1 MAFPS
6 TYTAET
12 VNQLAA
18 ALNAQRA
25 TSGATWE
32 GGLGA
37 DKSALYMADEL
48 AKSGIT
54 DLSQVAQGNGNIINK
69 VTGQPLYSGYG
80 ERTGGNIWSG
90 SYEGGGNTGFGVNF
104 DDKGNPI
111 FFTQGASSS
120 TLNDDLLKAA
130 ALAAAA
136 YGGYTM
142 MGGESLFGGAGLTT
156 SEMAAADMAL
166 GGAGGT
172 AGAEAL
178 ASAAAAGS
186 TGLTASQ
193 IANLAKAGINVAG
206 LMGATN
212 AISNMGNATT
222 TPMGTAL
229 PTQAAPE
236 YTADYYAKLQGAYN
250 QALPGM
256 PRDVV
261 SNLADW
267 YGGSTGGMMSGG
279 TTTAPTTQAPISNG
293 ITRTPANLVAPMT
306 SLMNAYRSGNVADT
320 KQALMG
326 ALDAGMSTE
335 QLMKTFNLGMQDID
349 YLRGQGYYLPAMTNE
364 IKDVVSQEL
373 QNPATAY
380 QNIVAKMD
388 ATGTNPAAVAAAMNI
403 PVAEIQNAY
412 NQLNPSGLF
421 STANPDYGAV
431 NAGYL
436 YNLADNPTDYQ
447 TAIQEVQK
455 YRAADGVGQQSVV
468 EKALAAEL
476 AARPGAS
483 LSALQQMAANYGVSA
498 QDVAAA
504 YSKLGYV

>member
-1 MAFPS
+1 MATPQTLTPEQIAQIVAAGRGS
-6 TYTAET
+6 T
-12 VNQLAA
+12 VNIGGTLYGGNWADIGDGESRQEGPLQSIYGSTGVDQAGQPYYEYSPTGAFVRQGVTNKSQSFFGGLADAFKDPVVLAA
-18 ALNAQRA
+18 L
-25 TSGATWE
+25 
-32 GGLGA
+32 GG
-37 DKSALYMADEL
+37 
-48 AKSGIT
+48 
-54 DLSQVAQGNGNIINK
+54 
-69 VTGQPLYSGYG
+69 
-80 ERTGGNIWSG
+80 
-90 SYEGGGNTGFGVNF
+90 
-104 DDKGNPI
+104 
-111 FFTQGASSS
+111 
-120 TLNDDLLKAA
+120 
-130 ALAAAA
+130 AA
-136 YGGYTM
+136 YGGLL
-142 MGGESLFGGAGLTT
+142 GGGGLAATD
-156 SEMAAADMAL
+156 AAAA
-166 GGAGGT
+166 GT
-172 AGAEAL
+172 AGAGDVWAAEMAGAAP
-178 ASAAAAGS
+178 ASEVAAATAAANAAS
-186 TGLTASQ
+186 TGLSASQ
-193 IANLAKAGINVAG
+193 LANLAKAGISVAG
-206 LMGATN
+206 LMGASN

-222 TPMGTAL
+222 TPAGTAL

-236 YTADYYAKLQGAYN
+236 YTADYFAKLQSAYN

-364 IKDVVSQEL
+364 IKDVIAQEL

-380 QNIVAKMD
+380 QNIVARMD
-388 ATGTNPAAVAAAMNI
+388 ATGTNPAAVAQSLGLSTEE
-403 PVAEIQNAY
+403 VQNAY

-421 STANPDYGAV
+421 STANPNYGAV

-455 YRAADGVGQQSVV
+455 YRAADDAGQQSVV

-504 YSKLGYV
+504 YAKLGYV

>member
-1 MAFPS
+1 MAYPS
-6 TYTAET
+6 TYTADT

-25 TSGATWE
+25 SSGAKWE

-54 DLSQVAQGNGNIINK
+54 DLSQVGQGDGSIINK

-104 DDKGNPI
+104 DAQGNPI

-120 TLNDDLLKAA
+120 TLKDDLVKAA

-136 YGGYTM
+136 YGGYQL

-156 SEMAAADMAL
+156 SELASADMAL
-166 GGAGGT
+166 GGVGGT

-178 ASAAAAGS
+178 SAAATAGT

-193 IANLAKAGINVAG
+193 IANLAKAGVNVAG
-206 LMGATN
+206 LMGATKL
-212 AISNMGNATT
+212 ATNTGGGGT
-222 TPMGTAL
+222 TAAGVSI

-236 YTADYYAKLQGAYN
+236 YTADYYSRLQGAYN

-261 SNLADW
+261 SNLAAW
-267 YGGSTGGMMSGG
+267 YGGDASGMMSG
-279 TTTAPTTQAPISNG
+279 TDTANAAIAKATDGIS
-293 ITRTPANLVAPMT
+293 RTPANLVAPMT
-306 SLMNAYRSGNVADT
+306 SLMNAYRSGDVPQT
-320 KQALMG
+320 KQALIG
-326 ALDAGMSTE
+326 ALNAGMSTE

-349 YLRGQGYYLPAMTNE
+349 YLRGQGYYLPAMKNE
-364 IKDVVSQEL
+364 ITDVISQEL
-373 QNPATAY
+373 KNPATAY

-403 PVAEIQNAY
+403 PVAEVQDAY
-412 NQLNPSGLF
+412 NQLNPTGLF
-421 STANPDYGAV
+421 ATNNPNFGAVDAGMIYNVAANPA
-431 NAGYL
+431 
-436 YNLADNPTDYQ
+436 DYQ

-455 YRAADGVGQQSVV
+455 YRAADEVGQQSVV
-468 EKALAAEL
+468 ERALAAEL

-483 LSALQQMAANYGVSA
+483 LSALQQMGSAYGVSPA
-498 QDVAAA
+498 DVAAA
-504 YSKLGYV
+504 YAKLGYV

>member
-1 MAFPS
+1 MAAPKALTPEQIAQIVAAGRGSSVNIDGLFYGGNWADQGSGESMQEGPLQSITAS
-6 TYTAET
+6 TG
-12 VNQLAA
+12 VNQAGQPYYEYNPTGTFTREGVTQKVDSGFGEFLLGAGA
-18 ALNAQRA
+18 LFALPGALN
-25 TSGATWE
+25 G
-32 GGLGA
+32 
-37 DKSALYMADEL
+37 
-48 AKSGIT
+48 
-54 DLSQVAQGNGNIINK
+54 
-69 VTGQPLYSGYG
+69 
-80 ERTGGNIWSG
+80 
-90 SYEGGGNTGFGVNF
+90 
-104 DDKGNPI
+104 
-111 FFTQGASSS
+111 
-120 TLNDDLLKAA
+120 
-130 ALAAAA
+130 
-136 YGGYTM
+136 
-142 MGGESLFGGAGLTT
+142 SLFGTGAGAGLTT

-178 ASAAAAGS
+178 ASAAAAGG
-186 TGLTASQ
+186 TTLTASQ

-222 TPMGTAL
+222 TPLGTAL

-236 YTADYYAKLQGAYN
+236 YTADYFAKLQSAYN

-267 YGGSTGGMMSGG
+267 YGGSTGGMLSG
-279 TTTAPTTQAPISNG
+279 TTAPTTQQQAPISNG

-306 SLMNAYRSGNVADT
+306 NLMNAYRSGNVADT
-320 KQALMG
+320 KQALIT
-326 ALDAGMSTE
+326 ALNAGMSTE

-364 IKDVVSQEL
+364 IKDVIAQEL

-380 QNIVAKMD
+380 QNIVARMD
-388 ATGTNPAAVAAAMNI
+388 ATGTNPAAVAQALGLSTEE
-403 PVAEIQNAY
+403 VQNAY

-436 YNLADNPTDYQ
+436 YNLADNPADYQ

-455 YRAADGVGQQSVV
+455 YRAADEAGQQSVV

>member
-1 MAFPS
+1 MAAPKALTPEQIAQIVAAGRGSSVNIDGLFYGGNWADQGSGESMQEGPLQNITAS
-6 TYTAET
+6 TGKGAGNPYYEYNPTGAFTREGVEQKVDSNMLPFLLATGGMMFGIPGLGEAGATGAGDVWAAEMAGAAPASE
-12 VNQLAA
+12 VAA
-18 ALNAQRA
+18 A
-25 TSGATWE
+25 T
-32 GGLGA
+32 
-37 DKSALYMADEL
+37 
-48 AKSGIT
+48 
-54 DLSQVAQGNGNIINK
+54 
-69 VTGQPLYSGYG
+69 
-80 ERTGGNIWSG
+80 
-90 SYEGGGNTGFGVNF
+90 
-104 DDKGNPI
+104 
-111 FFTQGASSS
+111 
-120 TLNDDLLKAA
+120 
-130 ALAAAA
+130 AAAA
-136 YGGYTM
+136 N
-142 MGGESLFGGAGLTT
+142 
-156 SEMAAADMAL
+156 
-166 GGAGGT
+166 T
-172 AGAEAL
+172 A
-178 ASAAAAGS
+178 S

-212 AISNMGNATT
+212 AISNMGNAPTT
-222 TPMGTAL
+222 TPAGTAL

-236 YTADYYAKLQGAYN
+236 YTADYYAKLQSAYN

-279 TTTAPTTQAPISNG
+279 TTAPTTQAPISNG

-306 SLMNAYRSGNVADT
+306 SLMNAYRSGNVGDT
-320 KQALMG
+320 KQAFIG

-364 IKDVVSQEL
+364 IKDVVAQEL

-403 PVAEIQNAY
+403 PVAEVQNAY

-431 NAGYL
+431 NPGFI
-436 YNLADNPTDYQ
+436 YNVAENPADYQ

-455 YRAADGVGQQSVV
+455 YRAADEVGQQSVV

>member
-1 MAFPS
+1 MAAPKALTPEQIAQIVAAGRGSSVNIDGLFYGGNWADQGSGESMQEGPLQNITAS
-6 TYTAET
+6 TG
-12 VNQLAA
+12 VNQAGQPYYEYNPTGTFTREGVTQKVDSGFGEFLLGAGA
-18 ALNAQRA
+18 LFALPGALN
-25 TSGATWE
+25 G
-32 GGLGA
+32 
-37 DKSALYMADEL
+37 
-48 AKSGIT
+48 
-54 DLSQVAQGNGNIINK
+54 
-69 VTGQPLYSGYG
+69 
-80 ERTGGNIWSG
+80 
-90 SYEGGGNTGFGVNF
+90 
-104 DDKGNPI
+104 
-111 FFTQGASSS
+111 
-120 TLNDDLLKAA
+120 
-130 ALAAAA
+130 
-136 YGGYTM
+136 
-142 MGGESLFGGAGLTT
+142 SLFGTGAGAGLTT
-156 SEMAAADMAL
+156 SELAAADMAL

-222 TPMGTAL
+222 TPAGTAL

-236 YTADYYAKLQGAYN
+236 YTADYFAKLQSAYN

-267 YGGSTGGMMSGG
+267 YGGSTGGMMSN
-279 TTTAPTTQAPISNG
+279 TTAPTTQQAPISNG

-364 IKDVVSQEL
+364 IKDVIAQEL

-388 ATGTNPAAVAAAMNI
+388 TTGTNPAAVAQALGLSTEE
-403 PVAEIQNAY
+403 VQNAY

-436 YNLADNPTDYQ
+436 YNLADNPADYQ

-455 YRAADGVGQQSVV
+455 YRAADEAGQQSVV

>member
-1 MAFPS
+1 MAAPKALTPEQIAQIVAAGRGSSVNIDGLFYGGNWADQGSGESMQEGPLQSITAS
-6 TYTAET
+6 TG
-12 VNQLAA
+12 VNQAGQPYYEYNPTGIFTREGVTQKVDSGFGEFLLGAGA
-18 ALNAQRA
+18 LFALPGALN
-25 TSGATWE
+25 G
-32 GGLGA
+32 
-37 DKSALYMADEL
+37 
-48 AKSGIT
+48 
-54 DLSQVAQGNGNIINK
+54 
-69 VTGQPLYSGYG
+69 
-80 ERTGGNIWSG
+80 
-90 SYEGGGNTGFGVNF
+90 
-104 DDKGNPI
+104 
-111 FFTQGASSS
+111 
-120 TLNDDLLKAA
+120 
-130 ALAAAA
+130 
-136 YGGYTM
+136 
-142 MGGESLFGGAGLTT
+142 SLFGTGAGAGLTT

-178 ASAAAAGS
+178 ASAAAAGG
-186 TGLTASQ
+186 TTLTASQ

-222 TPMGTAL
+222 TPAGTAL

-236 YTADYYAKLQGAYN
+236 YTADYFAKLQSAYN

-267 YGGSTGGMMSGG
+267 YGGSTGGMMSG
-279 TTTAPTTQAPISNG
+279 TTTPTTKAPISNG

-320 KQALMG
+320 KQALIT
-326 ALDAGMSTE
+326 ALNAGMSTE

-364 IKDVVSQEL
+364 IKDVIAQEL

-388 ATGTNPAAVAAAMNI
+388 ATGTNPAAVAQALGLSTEE
-403 PVAEIQNAY
+403 VQNAY

-436 YNLADNPTDYQ
+436 YNLADNPADYQ

-455 YRAADGVGQQSVV
+455 YRAADEAGQQSVV

>member
-1 MAFPS
+1 MAAPKALTPEQIAQIVAAGRGSSVNIDGLFYGGNWADQGSGESMQEGPLQNITAS
-6 TYTAET
+6 TGKGAGNPYYEYNPTGAFTREG
-12 VNQLAA
+12 VEQKVDSGFGEFLLGAGA
-18 ALNAQRA
+18 LFALPGALN
-25 TSGATWE
+25 G
-32 GGLGA
+32 
-37 DKSALYMADEL
+37 
-48 AKSGIT
+48 
-54 DLSQVAQGNGNIINK
+54 
-69 VTGQPLYSGYG
+69 
-80 ERTGGNIWSG
+80 
-90 SYEGGGNTGFGVNF
+90 
-104 DDKGNPI
+104 
-111 FFTQGASSS
+111 
-120 TLNDDLLKAA
+120 
-130 ALAAAA
+130 
-136 YGGYTM
+136 
-142 MGGESLFGGAGLTT
+142 SLFGTGAGAGLTT

-178 ASAAAAGS
+178 ASAAAAGG
-186 TGLTASQ
+186 TTLTASQ

-222 TPMGTAL
+222 TPAGTAL

-236 YTADYYAKLQGAYN
+236 YTADYFSKLQGAYN

-267 YGGSTGGMMSGG
+267 YGGSTGGMMSG
-279 TTTAPTTQAPISNG
+279 TTAPTTQQQQAPISNG

-364 IKDVVSQEL
+364 IKDVIAQEL

-388 ATGTNPAAVAAAMNI
+388 ATGTNPATVAQALGLSTEE
-403 PVAEIQNAY
+403 VQNAY

-455 YRAADGVGQQSVV
+455 YRAADEVGQQSVV

>member
-1 MAFPS
+1 MAAPKALTPEQIAQIVAAGRGSSVNIDGLFYGGNWADQGSGESMQEGPLQNITAS
-6 TYTAET
+6 TGKGAGNPYYEYNPTGAFTREG
-12 VNQLAA
+12 VEQKVDSGFGEFLLGAGA
-18 ALNAQRA
+18 LFALPGALN
-25 TSGATWE
+25 G
-32 GGLGA
+32 
-37 DKSALYMADEL
+37 
-48 AKSGIT
+48 
-54 DLSQVAQGNGNIINK
+54 
-69 VTGQPLYSGYG
+69 
-80 ERTGGNIWSG
+80 
-90 SYEGGGNTGFGVNF
+90 
-104 DDKGNPI
+104 
-111 FFTQGASSS
+111 
-120 TLNDDLLKAA
+120 
-130 ALAAAA
+130 
-136 YGGYTM
+136 
-142 MGGESLFGGAGLTT
+142 SLFGTGTGTGAGAGLTT

-178 ASAAAAGS
+178 ASAAAAGG
-186 TGLTASQ
+186 TTLTASQ

-222 TPMGTAL
+222 TPAGTAL

-236 YTADYYAKLQGAYN
+236 YTADYFAKLQGAYN

-279 TTTAPTTQAPISNG
+279 TTAPTTQAPISNG

-364 IKDVVSQEL
+364 IKDVIAQEL

-388 ATGTNPAAVAAAMNI
+388 ATGTNPAAVAQALGLSTEE
-403 PVAEIQNAY
+403 VQNAY

-455 YRAADGVGQQSVV
+455 YRAADEVGQQSVV

>member
-1 MAFPS
+1 MAAPKALTPEQIAQIVAAGRGSSVNIDGLFYGGNWADQGSGEAMQEGPLQNITAS
-6 TYTAET
+6 TG
-12 VNQLAA
+12 VNQAGQPYYEYNPTGAFTREGVTQKVDSNMLPFLLATGGMMFGVPGLGEAGATGAGDVWAAEMAGAAPASEVAA
-18 ALNAQRA
+18 A
-25 TSGATWE
+25 T
-32 GGLGA
+32 
-37 DKSALYMADEL
+37 
-48 AKSGIT
+48 
-54 DLSQVAQGNGNIINK
+54 
-69 VTGQPLYSGYG
+69 
-80 ERTGGNIWSG
+80 
-90 SYEGGGNTGFGVNF
+90 
-104 DDKGNPI
+104 
-111 FFTQGASSS
+111 
-120 TLNDDLLKAA
+120 
-130 ALAAAA
+130 AAAA
-136 YGGYTM
+136 N
-142 MGGESLFGGAGLTT
+142 
-156 SEMAAADMAL
+156 
-166 GGAGGT
+166 T
-172 AGAEAL
+172 A
-178 ASAAAAGS
+178 S
-186 TGLTASQ
+186 TGLTAAQ
-193 IANLAKAGINVAG
+193 IANLAKAGISVAG
-206 LMGATN
+206 LMGAGN

-222 TPMGTAL
+222 TPAGTAL

-236 YTADYYAKLQGAYN
+236 YTADYFAKLQGAYN

-279 TTTAPTTQAPISNG
+279 TTTAPTTKAPISNG

-326 ALDAGMSTE
+326 ALDKGMSTE

-364 IKDVVSQEL
+364 IKDVIAQEL

-388 ATGTNPAAVAAAMNI
+388 ATGTNPAVVAQALGLSTEE
-403 PVAEIQNAY
+403 VQNAY

-421 STANPDYGAV
+421 STANSDYGAV

-455 YRAADGVGQQSVV
+455 YRAADEVGQQSVV